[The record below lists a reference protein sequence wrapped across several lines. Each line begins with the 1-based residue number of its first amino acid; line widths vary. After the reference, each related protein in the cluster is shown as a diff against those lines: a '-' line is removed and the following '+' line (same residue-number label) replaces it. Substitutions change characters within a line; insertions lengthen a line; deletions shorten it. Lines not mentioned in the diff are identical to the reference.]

1 MILIIRTVFVNRM
14 NGTINSTDF
23 QLPGLIS
30 KYEGKVRDVYELEN
44 QILVIVASDRISAFD
59 IIMPKMIPYKG
70 QILNQISTYMLNSTK
85 DIIENWL
92 IDTPDPNVSIGYK
105 LSPIKIEMVIRG
117 YLSGH
122 ADRLYK
128 SGMRS
133 ICGVKLPNG
142 MKSNEKFNNPIITP
156 STKASEGHDE
166 DISKEEI
173 IKNGLLSVDQYEEI
187 ESVTKK
193 LFFRGS
199 EIANER
205 GLILVDTKYEF
216 GYTDKGKLVLID
228 EIHTPDSSR
237 YFYQDSYE
245 ENLNN
250 NKPQKQLSKEFFR
263 QWLIDNDFSGKEGE
277 TLPAISD
284 DKVQEVSNRYIEL
297 YEGIIGNNFVKRN
310 TSNLY
315 DDIENNII
323 NFLKKI

>member
-1 MILIIRTVFVNRM
+1 M

-193 LFFRGS
+193 LFYRGS

>member
-1 MILIIRTVFVNRM
+1 M

-92 IDTPDPNVSIGYK
+92 IDTPDPNVSIGHK

-199 EIANER
+199 KIANER